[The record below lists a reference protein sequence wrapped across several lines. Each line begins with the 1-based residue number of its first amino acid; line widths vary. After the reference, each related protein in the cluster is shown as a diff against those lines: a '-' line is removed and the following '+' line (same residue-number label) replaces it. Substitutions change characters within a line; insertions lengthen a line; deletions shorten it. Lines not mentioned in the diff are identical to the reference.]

1 MTTFHA
7 LSIPRMFF
15 RACRDQSA
23 LSYPAL
29 LFWSCICRRGRLRG
43 RTHETQHFGVFLL
56 YPRRCLFSLVSEM
69 ITSLRWPM
77 ASKSFIFCVFFF
89 PSPVVWQD
97 TLGSQFL
104 PGGCPSTASPLLALI
119 FGCCVF
125 SFFPCFSKATEC
137 CGWATVISRLGL
149 VSAQVA

>member
-1 MTTFHA
+1 MGNSVTTFHA
-7 LSIPRMFF
+7 LSIPRVFF
-15 RACRDQSA
+15 RACRDQTA

-77 ASKSFIFCVFFF
+77 ASKSFIFLCVFF
-89 PSPVVWQD
+89 
-97 TLGSQFL
+97 SQS
-104 PGGCPSTASPLLALI
+104 CCLARHFGIAI
-119 FGCCVF
+119 FAWRMPIHSIALTRIDFWVLRVF
-125 SFFPCFSKATEC
+125 F
-137 CGWATVISRLGL
+137 
-149 VSAQVA
+149 